1 MKINLDDNGMHLRF
15 APLTLTRPVG
25 DLRCGIF
32 TNAERW
38 NFYLPDS
45 EIYFQT
51 EKYLQP
57 KFPNCIHPD
66 LTVNACLIPDEE
78 VIAAAVN
85 LEDDEVLIYEEHWL
99 AKKGSGLK
107 IVHYK
112 GEKPLFLEYRWDLF
126 EKNQLAILKD
136 FSGIKQLKY
145 SQPLSETNILI
156 GSTENLFI
164 EEGAK
169 IEGAILN
176 TNHGPIF
183 IGKGAEIMEGSMV
196 RGPLALCE
204 EATLKMGAKVYGATT
219 IGPHCKVGG
228 EVSNVVFQAFSNKGH
243 DGFLG
248 NSIIG
253 EWCNLG
259 ADTNT
264 SNLKNNYSLVATY
277 SYETQKEEKT
287 NVQFMGLTM
296 GDHSKCGINTMFNTA
311 SVVGVFSNIFGS
323 GFPKKFVSSFQWG
336 STDEMEVFQFE
347 KALVAANNMMSRRG
361 LKLSE
366 ADLQILRHIFDQV

>member
-15 APLTLTRPVG
+15 APLTLTRPLG

-32 TNAERW
+32 TNAERLK
-38 NFYLPDS
+38 FYLPDS
-45 EIYFQT
+45 EIYFRT
-51 EKYLQP
+51 EKYLHA
-57 KFPNCIHPD
+57 KFPNCDNPD
-66 LTVNACLIPDEE
+66 LTVNACLIANEE
-78 VIAAAVN
+78 IIAAAVN
-85 LEDDEVLIYEEHWL
+85 LEDDEVLIYEGHWL
-99 AKKGSGLK
+99 AKKGSGQK
-107 IVHYK
+107 TVHFK
-112 GEKPLFLEYRWDLF
+112 GEKPLLLENRWDIF
-126 EKNQLAILKD
+126 EKNHSAIQIDFNAIRQLR
-136 FSGIKQLKY
+136 Q
-145 SQPLSETNILI
+145 SQELSETNLLI

-169 IEGAILN
+169 IEGSILN
-176 TNHGPIF
+176 TNQGPIYV
-183 IGKGAEIMEGSMV
+183 GKGAEIMEGSMV

-204 EATLKMGAKVYGATT
+204 EATLKMGAKIYGATT
-219 IGPHCKVGG
+219 IGPNCKIGG

-264 SNLKNNYSLVATY
+264 SNLKNNYSMVATY
-277 SYETQKEEKT
+277 SYETQREEKT

-336 STDEMEVFQFE
+336 NADEMEVFQFD
-347 KALVAANNMMSRRG
+347 KAIIAADNMMERRG
-361 LKLSE
+361 LKLSD
-366 ADLQILRHIFDQV
+366 ADTEILRHIFDQY

>member
-38 NFYLPDS
+38 KFYLPES
-45 EIYFQT
+45 SVYFQT
-51 EKYLQP
+51 EKYLKA
-57 KFPNCIHPD
+57 KFPNCDNPD
-66 LTVNACLIPDEE
+66 LTVNACLIPDELI
-78 VIAAAVN
+78 VAAAVN
-85 LEDDEVLIYEEHWL
+85 LEDDEVLVYEDIWL
-99 AKKGSGLK
+99 AKKGSAQK
-107 IVHYK
+107 KVIFK
-112 GEKPLFLEYRWDLF
+112 GEKPLILENRWDIF
-126 EKNQLAILKD
+126 EKNHLAIQND
-136 FSGIKQLKY
+136 FSGISQVKQ
-145 SQPLSETNILI
+145 SQQLSETNILI
-156 GSTENLFI
+156 GSPDFLFI
-164 EEGAK
+164 EEGAT

-176 TNHGPIF
+176 TTQGPIY

-228 EVSNVVFQAFSNKGH
+228 EISNVVFQAFSNKGH

-248 NSIIG
+248 NSLIG

-264 SNLKNNYSLVATY
+264 SNLKNNYSMVSTY
-277 SYETQKEEKT
+277 SYETQNEQKT

-323 GFPKKFVSSFQWG
+323 GFPKKFVPSFQWG
-336 STDEMEVFQFE
+336 SAEEMEVFQFE
-347 KALVAANNMMSRRG
+347 KALVAANNMMGRRS

-366 ADLQILRHIFDQV
+366 ADIQILRHIFDHN